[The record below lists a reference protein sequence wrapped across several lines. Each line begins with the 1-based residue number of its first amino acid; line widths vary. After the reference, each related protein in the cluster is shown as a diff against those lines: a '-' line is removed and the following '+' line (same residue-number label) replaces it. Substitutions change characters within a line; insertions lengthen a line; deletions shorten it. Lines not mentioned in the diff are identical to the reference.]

1 MKKSEII
8 RQLEDT
14 IRSTKRRIEDM
25 IQDGETDH
33 LDQEIEIYYQAQYTW
48 LQEAQGMSPSQ
59 ASATLDSM
67 NVRGCWAIWAKMRPA
82 PYPQSVLSFYNVT

>member
-25 IQDGETDH
+25 IQDGEMDH
-33 LDQEIEIYYQAQYTW
+33 FDQEIEIYYQAQYTW
-48 LQEAQGMSPSQ
+48 LQEAQGMSPSL
-59 ASATLDSM
+59 ASATLESM
-67 NVRGCWAIWAKMRPA
+67 NVRGSWAMWAKTRPA